1 MGTTARTRQC
11 STGKGARE
19 RRGGQTPTRNRTGG
33 GGGYDQMTPND
44 PISEND
50 YRGAMAAHFPA
61 SLESEELED
70 PTPSQ
75 TRVRGKNIPRG
86 RTTCVGVHLVWGS
99 R

>member
-1 MGTTARTRQC
+1 
-11 STGKGARE
+11 
-19 RRGGQTPTRNRTGG
+19 
-33 GGGYDQMTPND
+33 MTPND

-86 RTTCVGVHLVWGS
+86 RTTCGCASGVGEQMRGLGRIRTRAAAARLLQLRS
-99 R
+99 QDRDD